1 VTGINEYNNIGA
13 NMDANSGETVSANV
27 GETPGANAASRVE
40 KPDAPLLSISALNI
54 YFKRSIGAPG
64 EVRVVEDL
72 SLDVGRSEVV
82 GIAGESGC
90 GKSVT
95 AYSVMGILV
104 KSARMSGG
112 VTFDGTDLQTAG
124 AETLR
129 RLRGNR
135 MAMVFQEPMTSL
147 NPVLTIGYQI
157 AEVLTTHKCMSKR
170 DAMDEAARLLSEVK
184 IPEARARVHDYPHQ
198 FSGGMRQRVMIAMAM
213 ACNPSLLIADEPTTA
228 LDVTI
233 QARILSLLRE
243 TVLKKQMSMLLIT
256 HDLGIIAEN
265 TERAAVMYAGRIMEQ
280 SQTAELFKT
289 PLHPYT
295 IGLLESLPKGRDVPL
310 RPVPGIVPRP
320 GELPVGCKFSNRCVH
335 KITRCEEEEPAL
347 RDYGGGHFA
356 RCHRAGEVR
365 WEF

>member
-1 VTGINEYNNIGA
+1 
-13 NMDANSGETVSANV
+13 MDKSG
-27 GETPGANAASRVE
+27 
-40 KPDAPLLSISALNI
+40 APLLSINALSV
-54 YFKRSIGAPG
+54 YFRRSSGGAG
-64 EVRVVEDL
+64 AGDRAAEVKVVEDL
-72 SLDVGRSEVV
+72 SLDIGRSEVV

-95 AYSVMGILV
+95 AYCVMGILP
-104 KSARMSGG
+104 KSARMAGD
-112 VTFDGTDLQTAG
+112 VTFDGTDLRSAG

-129 RLRGNR
+129 RLRGDR

-147 NPVLTIGYQI
+147 NPVLTVGYQI
-157 AEVLTTHKCMSKR
+157 AEVLTTHKGMSGR
-170 DAMDEAARLLSEVK
+170 DAMDEAARLLAEVK
-184 IPEARARVHDYPHQ
+184 IPEARARARDYPHQ

-213 ACNPSLLIADEPTTA
+213 ACRPSLLIADEPTTA

-233 QARILSLLRE
+233 QSQILSLLRR
-243 TVLKKQMSMLLIT
+243 TVENNRMSMLLIT

-265 TERAAVMYAGRIMEQ
+265 TRRAAVMYAGRIMEQ
-280 SQTAELFKT
+280 TDTPELFKN

-295 IGLLESLPKGRDVPL
+295 IGLLESLPKGRGVPL

-320 GELPVGCKFSNRCVH
+320 GELPAGCKFSNRCVH
-335 KITRCEEEEPAL
+335 KIPRCVEEEPAL
-347 RDYGGGHFA
+347 ENYGGGHFV